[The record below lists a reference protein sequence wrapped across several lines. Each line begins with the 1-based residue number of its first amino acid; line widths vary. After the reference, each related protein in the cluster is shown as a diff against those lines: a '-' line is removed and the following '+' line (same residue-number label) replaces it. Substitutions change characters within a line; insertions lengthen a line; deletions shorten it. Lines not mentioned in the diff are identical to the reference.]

1 MKIVL
6 TELGKQILADG
17 FFDNEIPKI
26 TTVKFGDG
34 EVSPVSTMT
43 SLVNMTHVGLGN
55 NTIRLSNP
63 NRYYIYSYIPYDVGD
78 FTIRELGLYDS
89 DDNLL
94 AIGGEFER
102 YKPSTD
108 IAMEKMDFFITIP
121 EILTDELTLVFT
133 NTSMFIDDKLIKDI
147 ELDLEEQYIELNK
160 INEIIA
166 NTITPIIAKP
176 NINRPVSGIIN
187 FKGPFTSS
195 DYKTLGGYIGLL
207 SSIVW
212 QISDTSTFDIILEE
226 KVYNS
231 LQVFIPTTINPTTT
245 YYVRL
250 RHISGSH
257 KSYWSDTVVFTTPAL
272 DLGSD
277 GLNTLLS
284 GDNNTGAF
292 YGELD
297 ITKLVETRDYRG
309 SYRIDTLYKANQQ
322 VSYLDKLWNAKVD
335 VTNIVPGTDA
345 SKWEEDTRE
354 NLPSGKWLLDV
365 CGVGYGLTDNNN
377 DGYSTGSISIG
388 ALKNNNHGWL
398 KVVKNNKV
406 LYIAKKP
413 FVDTIAWN
421 DLAKRT
427 LVYGDRTVR
436 IGSKLYW
443 IRLIKEDEYLDCL
456 AKLINGNLWWY
467 RADELSLSE
476 KTWVH
481 DTQEGLSRKVY
492 SNINTLETINPNSR
506 VGSYRPVLEL
516 IPDGEEPYNNLP
528 NCPLAVSEN
537 FQYDKYTDT
546 GYFGVTPVANLISG
560 SALANIIGLTVGTAQ
575 NDGEGYLKFYWHG
588 KIIYMAKKTYRHSL
602 SWNHIKARNAVF
614 GVDLGGSGKANIIA
628 GGSSFSVAIP
638 TGGGKAPQSDI
649 QYWANYGGPS
659 PIVGF
664 TANVLLE
671 IGKFSMWN
679 ELMYRVHAT
688 FVDNVLANQDGD
700 TNYKELT
707 GGVQIGNNWANF
719 IDTDLSIY
727 YAVSGS
733 GTATWC
739 QETSSDAPAHRSHR
753 GYNRLAHSSR
763 SASSHVS
770 TSMAWRP
777 LLILN

>member
-55 NTIRLSNP
+55 NTIKLSNP
-63 NRYYIYSYIPYDVGD
+63 NRYYIYSYLPYDVGD

-102 YKPSTD
+102 YKPSPD
-108 IAMEKMDFFITIP
+108 ISMEKMDFFIIIP
-121 EILTDELTLVFT
+121 EIITDELTLAFT

-176 NINRPVSGIIN
+176 NINRPVSGITN

-195 DYKTLGGYIGLL
+195 DYKTLGGYTGLL

-212 QISDTSTFDIILEE
+212 QISDTSTFDVILEE

-231 LQVFIPTTINPTTT
+231 LQVFIPTLINPTTT

-257 KSYWSDTVVFTTPAL
+257 KSYWSDTVIFTTPAL

-284 GDNNTGAF
+284 GDNITGAF

-297 ITKLVETRDYRG
+297 ITKLIETRDYRG
-309 SYRIDTLYKANQQ
+309 SYRTNTLYKANQQ

-345 SKWEEDTRE
+345 SRWEEDTRE
-354 NLPSGKWLLDV
+354 NLPTGKWLLDV
-365 CGVGYGLTDNNN
+365 CGVGYGLTDGNN
-377 DGYSTGSISIG
+377 DGYSTGSASIG

-476 KTWVH
+476 KTWIH
-481 DTQEGLSRKVY
+481 DTQEGLSRKAY
-492 SNINTLETINPNSR
+492 SNTNTLETINPNSR

-528 NCPLAVSEN
+528 NCPLATSEN

-560 SALANIIGLTVGTAQ
+560 SALASTIGLTVGTAQ
-575 NDGEGYLKFYWHG
+575 NDTEGYLKFYWHG
-588 KIIYMAKKTYRHSL
+588 KIIYMAKKTYRYNL
-602 SWNHIKARNAVF
+602 SWDHIKDRNAVF
-614 GVDLGGSGKANIIA
+614 GVDLGGSGKTNIIA
-628 GGSSFSVAIP
+628 GGNNFSVAIP

-649 QYWANYGGPS
+649 QYWNNYGGPTS
-659 PIVGF
+659 TAGF
-664 TANVLLE
+664 AANVLLE

-679 ELMYRVHAT
+679 ELMYRVHT
-688 FVDNVLANQDGD
+688 QFVDNVLANQGGDG
-700 TNYKELT
+700 NYKELT
-707 GGVQIGNNWANF
+707 GGVQIGNNWAAFTDN
-719 IDTDLSIY
+719 DLSIY
-727 YAVSGS
+727 YAVPGN
-733 GTATWC
+733 GTVTWC
-739 QETSSDAPAHRSHR
+739 QETSSFAPTLRTFR
-753 GYNRLAHSSR
+753 GYHRLATSSR
-763 SASSHVS
+763 YTSSLVNAGV
-770 TSMAWRP
+770 AWRP